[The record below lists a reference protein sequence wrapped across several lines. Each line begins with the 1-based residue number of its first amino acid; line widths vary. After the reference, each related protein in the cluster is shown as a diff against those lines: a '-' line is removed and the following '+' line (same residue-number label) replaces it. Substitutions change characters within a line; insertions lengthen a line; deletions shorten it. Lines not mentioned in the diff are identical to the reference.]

1 MSKMDERWETSRNEL
16 VKAAQD
22 AGVDPAIMVKI
33 AGFESGYNPGARPI
47 SSSPSRNTQR
57 QFDGVMAISSAH
69 GYGQF
74 LNGTWKDMLDRHGEK
89 YGVANASSMTAAQ
102 ANSPELRNDTR
113 LQAAM
118 LAEFTKANAEKG
130 QKLGGADADANVY
143 AFHNLGDGDATKLLK
158 ALRDN
163 PGQRVDAILS
173 DRVIAG
179 NPALYGNGSRTVAE
193 AYQSMGK
200 AMDKYDKYAQEATQL
215 AASQDPL
222 YEVKQI
228 GERIRRHE
236 PIFKVSITDGLPD
249 YLRANHGSHIP
260 RDAMSDGVLRMGE
273 TGPSVRALQERLNE
287 LSVADGQGK
296 ATSPNGVFDRS
307 TREAVE
313 NFQLWN
319 GLATKG
325 VADGATLETARGL
338 RTPPPPLPG
347 DAAEL
352 RAIQRQAL
360 AVAPTDASHPDHAM
374 LQQIRSGVSTLQ
386 AGIGHLDEASC
397 ERMSRSLLAACKDSG
412 TPGNALNRVDH
423 VLVGSTGNIFAVQGR
438 VDDPAHKWVCVP
450 VDKASQ
456 TPVEQS
462 DLKLLAANQA
472 ISEQQS
478 VQKADVTHDLHEAH
492 RSTPTLHR

>member
-1 MSKMDERWETSRNEL
+1 MSRMDERWEASRNEL
-16 VKAAQD
+16 VEAAQV
-22 AGVDPAIMVKI
+22 AGVDPAIMAKI

-47 SSSPSRNTQR
+47 SGSPSRNTQR

-74 LNGTWKDMLDRHGEK
+74 LNGTWKDMLNQHGEK

-118 LAEFTKANAEKG
+118 LAEFTKANVEKG

-158 ALRDN
+158 ALRDD
-163 PGQRVDAILS
+163 PAQRVDAILS

-179 NPALYGNGSRTVAE
+179 NPALYGDGSRTVAV
-193 AYQSMGK
+193 AYQAMGK

-215 AASQDPL
+215 AGSRDPL
-222 YEVKQI
+222 YEITQI
-228 GERIRRHE
+228 GERVRRNE
-236 PIFKVSITDGLPD
+236 PIFQASITDGLPD
-249 YLRANHGSHIP
+249 YLRVNHRPHVP

-273 TGPSVRALQERLNE
+273 TGPSVRALQERLAE
-287 LSVADGQGK
+287 LSVADGKGK
-296 ATSPNGVFDRS
+296 ATSPDGVFGRS

-319 GLATKG
+319 GLATNG
-325 VADGATLETARGL
+325 VADRATLETAQGS
-338 RTPPPPLPG
+338 RTPPSPLPG
-347 DAAEL
+347 DAADL
-352 RAIQRQAL
+352 RPIQRQAL

-374 LQQIRSGVSTLQ
+374 LQQIRMGVRTQQ
-386 AGIGHLDEASC
+386 AGIGNLDEASC
-397 ERMSRSLLAACKDSG
+397 ERISRSLLAACKDSG
-412 TPGNALNRVDH
+412 MPGNALNRVDH

-462 DLKLLAANQA
+462 DLRLFSANQA
-472 ISEQQS
+472 ISEQQ
-478 VQKADVTHDLHEAH
+478 ALRMTDVASDLHETH
-492 RSTPTLHR
+492 RSAPTLHR